1 MNRSEKRRSGAGR
14 GRCLTFDGRSF
25 LSMDSFKEKHRRL
38 AIIALIIVIA
48 SLINVDATIWSSKVK
63 TNTSVWSIER
73 DSQNISFELTQSVLG
88 VVSAVDYRGR
98 SLSPYH
104 SSFYELQENDVLLRG
119 RTSALKGNYSLEGSI
134 FLKSDTTESVGAIMT
149 KVADSP
155 YILVNYFES
164 WPVIIKSSRQINYSG
179 ENINDMSLV
188 GNNQDYLASNFLYNK
203 KLFAKTNAGMLLTD
217 MNVTVLAMLLPQ
229 SSKFNDTLISAR
241 FEPDRE
247 MIYGIWAESTGIADL
262 KYKLTDS
269 EYDFKHSI
277 YPTAI
282 ESDERYVGRFSIRR
296 SISSK
301 TAFLNNTTDNGG
313 IPCCFDGHSNIFSM
327 TEGDFGL
334 SAREIFDCSCYSP
347 YHTAV

>member
-1 MNRSEKRRSGAGR
+1 
-14 GRCLTFDGRSF
+14 
-25 LSMDSFKEKHRRL
+25 
-38 AIIALIIVIA
+38 
-48 SLINVDATIWSSKVK
+48 
-63 TNTSVWSIER
+63 
-73 DSQNISFELTQSVLG
+73 
-88 VVSAVDYRGR
+88 
-98 SLSPYH
+98 
-104 SSFYELQENDVLLRG
+104 
-119 RTSALKGNYSLEGSI
+119 
-134 FLKSDTTESVGAIMT
+134 MT
-149 KVADSP
+149 KVANSP

-179 ENINDMSLV
+179 ENINDMSFV

-241 FEPDRE
+241 FKPDRE

-301 TAFLNNTTDNGG
+301 TVFLNSTTDNGG

-347 YHTAV
+347 YHIAV